1 MAKCSLPS
9 LILLA
14 FALVQSNATQNHPS
28 PPSAAPA
35 PQLSTPQLSPSCDVL
50 LFKMIDCLP
59 YLTKIS
65 KMAKPVES
73 CCSGF
78 LEVWKLDLN
87 CVCDALN
94 GSVELGFQ
102 LNMTRVFHVSSVCG
116 SPHVS
121 LDKCL
126 PIPSVAKPPVQIIK
140 PSPAM
145 TSAQAMTT
153 SDADSSSQSNFFKI
167 VISLVVILNFL
178 ALNLP
183 I

>member
-126 PIPSVAKPPVQIIK
+126 RKFF
-140 PSPAM
+140 
-145 TSAQAMTT
+145 
-153 SDADSSSQSNFFKI
+153 SSFCRI
-167 VISLVVILNFL
+167 TIYHY
-178 ALNLP
+178 
-183 I
+183 